1 MWNKL
6 FPSRFSLL
14 KTFILI
20 FITLSFL
27 VRLILF
33 FWSISEADTSIFN
46 LTLTFLIGFLFD
58 IGTVSFFA
66 LPYAI
71 YLLFFPTKF
80 SGSIVDKIITYF
92 AYSLGLIIFVFS
104 FFAEITFWEEF
115 KRRFNFVAVDY
126 LIYTNEVVKNINESY
141 PIPLLF
147 SIILIAFLVLF
158 FMTKKKGAF
167 KETFKSKSRFGDKLI
182 PTLIIG
188 LIVGIF
194 SAFIQNKD
202 SEQFNNRYNNELS
215 KTGIYSFFAAFRN
228 NELPYSKFYKTID
241 QNKAFA
247 IVKSDYVSEN
257 EKFINPD
264 KNEIYRT
271 EINSDSLNTPQKPN
285 IIFICIE
292 SLSGKYLNSLGSNL
306 NITPNLDSLA
316 NNSLFFSNLF
326 ATGTRTVRGMEAI
339 TLSIPPTPGRSIVKR
354 KNNHDLFTIGEVF
367 KQNGYER
374 NFFYGGDG
382 YFDNMNNYFGG
393 NGFNIIDR
401 GRGFLLDSGINTKRT
416 NIEDDEVTL
425 ENAWGVCDEDIY
437 NKVIKE
443 ADKTYQEGTPFF
455 DFIMTTSNHRPYT
468 YPEGRIDIPSGT
480 GRNGAVKYTDYAI
493 GEFIKK
499 AKLKPW
505 FENTIFVIMSDH
517 CASSAGRW
525 ELDVQNY
532 HIPAIIYNA
541 KNIKPQKVDKL
552 CSQIDLFPTIFSLLN
567 WDYTTNLFGRD
578 ILKMAQ
584 VDERAF
590 IGNYRKLGLL
600 KGNKLMVLNEQSGY
614 DFYKWNKK
622 DNSLKE
628 IALDN
633 TFLNKAISYYQV
645 ADYLYRNEGLK
656 IK

>member
-14 KTFILI
+14 ETFVLI

-33 FWSISEADTSIFN
+33 FWSFSEADTSIFN
-46 LTLTFLIGFLFD
+46 LILTFLIGFLFD
-58 IGTVSFFA
+58 IGTASFFA
-66 LPYAI
+66 LPYAL
-71 YLLFFPTKF
+71 YLLFFPAKF
-80 SGSIVDKIITYF
+80 SGSSVDKTITYF
-92 AYSLGLIIFVFS
+92 AYSLGLIIFIFS

-158 FMTKKKGAF
+158 FITKKKGAF
-167 KETFKSKSRFGDKLI
+167 KETFKSKSRFGDKLM

-247 IVKSDYVSEN
+247 IVKSNYNSEN

-264 KNEIYRT
+264 NNEIYRT
-271 EINSDSLNTPQKPN
+271 EINSDSLNTPHKPN

-443 ADKTYQEGTPFF
+443 ADKTYEEGTPFF

-499 AKLKPW
+499 AKSKPW

-541 KNIKPQKVDKL
+541 KNIKPQKIDKL

-578 ILKMAQ
+578 ILKMAPE
-584 VDERAF
+584 DERAF

-600 KGNKLMVLNEQSGY
+600 KGKKLMVLNEQSGY
-614 DFYKWNKK
+614 DFYNWNEN

-628 IALDN
+628 IPLDN
-633 TFLNKAISYYQV
+633 TFLDKAISYYQV